1 MITIRIVL
9 TEAGGQM
16 LVDLGMIT
24 NDPAKVT
31 EKEKAAADGMCA
43 EIQGILNAHGKKI
56 CAGPEG
62 N

>member
-31 EKEKAAADGMCA
+31 EKEKAAADGA